1 MSEESRNER
10 RVLVAVDESD
20 ESMYALS
27 WSLKNIIF
35 QNSTDN
41 LVLLYV
47 KPHHGMPNR
56 LSSTGRMDDPEAPEY
71 LFSAEVR
78 AAIHKYSQDV
88 ADCVL
93 EKSMKLCKN
102 LQNVK
107 VETQIGSGD
116 PRDVICEMTKKLNAD
131 LLVLGSHGHGV
142 IKRIFLGS
150 VSNHC
155 SQKVKCPVLIVK
167 KPKPCAD
174 AEK

>member
-47 KPHHGMPNR
+47 KPHHGTYASAADR
-56 LSSTGRMDDPEAPEY
+56 LDDPEAP
-71 LFSAEVR
+71 
-78 AAIHKYSQDV
+78 AIRKYSQDV
-88 ADCVL
+88 ADCVI
-93 EKSMKLCKN
+93 EKSKRLCKN

-107 VETQIGSGD
+107 VETHIGSGD
-116 PRDVICEMTKKLNAD
+116 PREVICEMTEKLNAD
-131 LLVLGSHGHGV
+131 LLVMGSHGHGL
-142 IKRIFLGS
+142 IKSIFLGS

-167 KPKPCAD
+167 KPKPCAG